1 MPIAPDR
8 VKNKIAGLVFAKMR
22 MPLAGE
28 MMAQENAKNRAS
40 MAEYEPGE
48 VEDESEDSGK
58 LALMAM
64 HAALQANDFESAFE
78 ALKAAV
84 ACCK

>member
-8 VKNKIAGLVFAKMR
+8 VKNKIAGMVFAKMR
-22 MPLAGE
+22 TPLQGE
-28 MMAQENAKNRAS
+28 LMAQENAKNRAAMS
-40 MAEYEPGE
+40 EYEPGE
-48 VEDESEDSGK
+48 GDEESEDSGK

-64 HAALQANDFESAFE
+64 HAALQAQDYESAFE